1 MNTNIKKLIAKSNVD
16 IRGHYDESGNTP
28 AELQGFAKLIIKECV
43 DIALQNN
50 NSGEG
55 EIIAETIAKHFSL
68 EQY

>member
-1 MNTNIKKLIAKSNVD
+1 MDANIKELIAKSNVD

-28 AELQGFAKLIIKECV
+28 AQLQSFAELIIKECV

-55 EIIAETIAKHFSL
+55 AVIAQTIANHFLL